1 MHHAVLSV
9 EHRDDQAAVEV
20 LVPAVAQ
27 DADGLQLTPH
37 LRAGLAVL
45 LGQAVRERAIGEAQP
60 KPLHHLLRPEP
71 ALFEVAEGLGA
82 LLERLVVVVEDAGH
96 QHVLVRRV
104 LDGGELGGR
113 GLLRHRRALPALLG
127 LGERLE
133 RDEVGPEQLDGV
145 TTAEPLG
152 LHDPVDD
159 AAAFLARA
167 IAAPAVGL
175 RRDAQGRRLGRTE
188 RAQTDDLISAAL
200 ELHAL
205 GLGQPLEADL
215 GVQALELV
223 GRDAGHVALLR
234 VCAAGSRTRP

>member
-1 MHHAVLSV
+1 
-9 EHRDDQAAVEV
+9 
-20 LVPAVAQ
+20 
-27 DADGLQLTPH
+27 
-37 LRAGLAVL
+37 
-45 LGQAVRERAIGEAQP
+45 
-60 KPLHHLLRPEP
+60 
-71 ALFEVAEGLGA
+71 
-82 LLERLVVVVEDAGH
+82 
-96 QHVLVRRV
+96 
-104 LDGGELGGR
+104 R

-234 VCAAGSRTRP
+234 VCAAGSRTRPYRRSRRDKARRSRRCWAGARSWRSASRIACSASTTMMS